1 MDENLCR
8 ACLAP
13 QGKVKYS
20 SIFTDN
26 GKIAKE
32 IFKLTNLIVSIEILS
47 WIQVLLALGATNP

>member
-1 MDENLCR
+1 MDGNVCR

-20 SIFTDN
+20 SIFNDN

-32 IFKLTNLIVSIEILS
+32 IYKLTNLVVSI
-47 WIQVLLALGATNP
+47 QV